1 MRMLTRSQRGGNPEA
16 GFTLIELLVVLIII
30 GILLAIAVPSYFGF
44 RDRAANNEAKTNLR
58 DALPTAQAYYE
69 DNGAYSGMDAA
80 ALLAIESDLSSTLE
94 VASADETS
102 YCLTDTVRGRTWSVA
117 GPAPSS
123 GDFHA
128 SSDCS

>member
-1 MRMLTRSQRGGNPEA
+1 MRRLTSSHPGRDSEA

-58 DALPTAQAYYE
+58 EALPTAQAYHE
-69 DNGAYSGMDAA
+69 DNGAYAGMDTA
-80 ALLAIESDLSSTLE
+80 ALLAINGDLSPTLE
-94 VASADETS
+94 VASADAKS

-128 SSDCS
+128 SSNCT